1 MLRPRMDPWGTP
13 QWTVTFW
20 KCIEMNQW
28 QAFWQIW
35 SQLISAAF
43 GTDCHNV
50 LLGRMFLP
58 FRSKRATTDRRPA
71 SDAIPRLLLTVC
83 CAASLSCAVP
93 PQAWGKHL
101 GSLNQTRSTSSCIAH
116 LSSFLQ
122 PSLAW
127 GQRKFMMPQTC
138 DCWVDKVDKL
148 MYAKMMLDGFIW

>member
-1 MLRPRMDPWGTP
+1 MLHPRMDPWGTP

-28 QAFWQIW
+28 KAFWQIW
-35 SQLISAAF
+35 SELISAAF

-83 CAASLSCAVP
+83 YAASELRGSSSGVTETPRIAQPNTLHLFMHRSSQQLSPA
-93 PQAWGKHL
+93 
-101 GSLNQTRSTSSCIAH
+101 
-116 LSSFLQ
+116 LSSVRAMEVYGAANVWL
-122 PSLAW
+122 SS
-127 GQRKFMMPQTC
+127 GQGGQTNVC
-138 DCWVDKVDKL
+138 
-148 MYAKMMLDGFIW
+148 